1 MNNSENVIKVYFC
14 DYFVAIENA
23 NRSRLNFDF
32 FQFFFHRVRETAL
45 RNKVGEYFE
54 NKYCFMLTWANSTQ
68 QRALKQIQPDFYLN
82 GFLRLTVV
90 PSFMEIRSKQTQ

>member
-1 MNNSENVIKVYFC
+1 
-14 DYFVAIENA
+14 
-23 NRSRLNFDF
+23 
-32 FQFFFHRVRETAL
+32 
-45 RNKVGEYFE
+45 
-54 NKYCFMLTWANSTQ
+54 MLTWANSTQ